1 MAIGFVLKVA
11 TSNDRRQS
19 EEEGSSEMT
28 WKEILEGE
36 EMTINAAAS
45 DIEFVQKL
53 IALNEQITDEINLQA
68 NGLLLDEGARGG
80 ADSFN
85 HLKALVGEMH
95 TLLSNTVCNEAPRL
109 ARRRRRRR
117 KGRLND
123 RRQHKTDARSGYLRR
138 SATVVNRPGEV
149 D

>member
-1 MAIGFVLKVA
+1 MTAEKPDKAERGRAAGRIVKRGEEG
-11 TSNDRRQS
+11 REEGH

-68 NGLLLDEGARGG
+68 KGLLLDEGARGC

-85 HLKALVGEMH
+85 HLKAVVGEMH
-95 TLLSNTVCNEAPRL
+95 TLLSNTVFNEA
-109 ARRRRRRR
+109 R
-117 KGRLND
+117 KAGA
-123 RRQHKTDARSGYLRR
+123 KKAAKKKG
-138 SATVVNRPGEV
+138 AAK
-149 D
+149 

>member
-68 NGLLLDEGARGG
+68 NGLLLDEGARGC

-95 TLLSNTVCNEAPRL
+95 TLLSNTVFNEAPK
-109 ARRRRRRR
+109 AGAKKAAKK
-117 KGRLND
+117 KGAA
-123 RRQHKTDARSGYLRR
+123 K
-138 SATVVNRPGEV
+138 
-149 D
+149 